1 MKKNFNFIFFISLFY
16 TFTSC
21 HNDEVGNATDTI
33 GLETREVIFN
43 SNKDS
48 IELQTKKG
56 DNWWLT
62 EISTKDTI
70 YRAHSIHDK
79 VIEGGGIYIEKT
91 GHKSLFIKVTPN
103 TTNSERLFKAVIQD
117 GNYYNTISIKQK

>member
-1 MKKNFNFIFFISLFY
+1 MKKNFNLIFFISLFY

-21 HNDEVGNATDTI
+21 HNDDVGNATDTI

-79 VIEGGGIYIEKT
+79 VV
-91 GHKSLFIKVTPN
+91 FI
-103 TTNSERLFKAVIQD
+103 
-117 GNYYNTISIKQK
+117 